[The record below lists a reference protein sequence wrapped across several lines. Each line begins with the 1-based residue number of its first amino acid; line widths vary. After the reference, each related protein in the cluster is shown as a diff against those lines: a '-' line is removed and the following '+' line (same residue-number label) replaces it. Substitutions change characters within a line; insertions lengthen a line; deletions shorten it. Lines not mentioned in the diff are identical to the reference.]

1 MSHFSNYTN
10 ERGIKQIIE
19 SEKGFVTY
27 FFVNDGVYI
36 EDLYI
41 APEYRKSGC
50 AAEMGDQVAAIAK
63 EKGYYKMYGSV
74 VPSAAGSTDSLR
86 VLLAYGMKLDSA
98 GPNAVI
104 LAKDLN

>member
-1 MSHFSNYTN
+1 MSLHADYIK
-10 ERGIKQIIE
+10 ERGTKEIIE
-19 SEKGFVTY
+19 SEKGFLTY

-41 APEYRKSGC
+41 SPAHRKSHL
-50 AAEMGDQVAAIAK
+50 ASQMADQVAAIAK

-74 VPSAAGSTDSLR
+74 APSAQGSTDSLR

-104 LAKDLN
+104 LAKELN